1 MDFAALV
8 YPFTLGSIAAFNPCG
23 FAMLP
28 AFVSYFL
35 ATEDGAISS
44 TDVGWVAR
52 ATRALRVGLTLTAGF
67 LTLFVVAGGV
77 ISAGGLLLVTSVPWL
92 GLVIGVLFVALG
104 LWLLTGRHVALPNL
118 PMLHFERART
128 IKSVYIF
135 GVAYGVVSLSCT
147 LPLFFGVVSGALTQ
161 DGVVRAL
168 TQFVAYA
175 LGMGFVMM
183 AITLSLAL
191 FEGLMITRMRQIGPY
206 VSRLGALAL
215 VAAGGYMVYYW
226 LDVILLMNL

>member
-1 MDFAALV
+1 MDLAALV

-35 ATEDGAISS
+35 ATEDGIDASAEA
-44 TDVGWVAR
+44 GWATRSAR
-52 ATRALRVGLTLTAGF
+52 ALGIGLALTAGF
-67 LTLFVVAGGV
+67 LTLFVAAGGV
-77 ISAGGLLLVTSVPWL
+77 ISAGGLMLVTAVPWL
-92 GLVIGVLFVALG
+92 GLVIGVLFVGLG
-104 LWLLTGRHVALPNL
+104 LWLLSGRHLSIPALPTL
-118 PMLHFERART
+118 KVERERT
-128 IKSVYIF
+128 TKSVFMF

-147 LPLFFGVVSGALTQ
+147 LPLFLGVVSGALTQ
-161 DGVVRAL
+161 DGMARAL

-175 LGMGFVMM
+175 LGMGLVLT

-191 FEGLMITRMRQIGPY
+191 FEGVMVTRLRRIGPY

-226 LDVILLMNL
+226 LDVIQLMNL